1 MAGYDEVHTLSAVSW
16 VRASHDVMVS
26 FTPYVHEGQYAKSI
40 TFMPNNTSS
49 GAVSTWLDGF
59 IRLGPDKPENT
70 PLQLWNSIIT
80 ELERTEPK
88 NQLISHRLPTL
99 RNVMLVPGDP
109 VRRPPHNGGNWSIV
123 VGVEVYW
130 KRYELIRA
138 DMKKLERKALYNLVD
153 RIRRHFLNPWDK
165 DNLFHTGLNLSGSRS
180 IFFYGTRESTCFRRH
195 CEAGELLFHNQG
207 GELPTRCLLSLATL
221 HTGIGRKLQS
231 GKYAHF
237 RIATHRRILGIEIL
251 SQVRRVPKS

>member
-40 TFMPNNTSS
+40 TFMVRRSDHAPPTILCKLTASSSKKQPNNTSS

-165 DNLFHTGLNLSGSRS
+165 DNLFHTGLNRTSTAS
-180 IFFYGTRESTCFRRH
+180 IFFTELYLYCF
-195 CEAGELLFHNQG
+195 
-207 GELPTRCLLSLATL
+207 
-221 HTGIGRKLQS
+221 
-231 GKYAHF
+231 
-237 RIATHRRILGIEIL
+237 
-251 SQVRRVPKS
+251 